1 MRSIGDS
8 KIVRTAVTNQFNEN
22 NKSKSKT
29 IRQIVDF
36 FVIIHQVE
44 VWLMV
49 RNNINKLYSI
59 KILVFIIKKGDK
71 YYRQVSWI

>member
-22 NKSKSKT
+22 NKSKSIT
-29 IRQIVDF
+29 IRQIVDFFFFF

-44 VWLMV
+44 V
-49 RNNINKLYSI
+49 
-59 KILVFIIKKGDK
+59 
-71 YYRQVSWI
+71 